1 MKKTWILALLCF
13 CFWFCAPHAS
23 AADASVAPVCITV
36 NSHYI
41 KTDTPAY
48 LKNDYT
54 MVPIR
59 AVSDA
64 LCADSVSW
72 NASSETATIT
82 KNGTVLSIKN
92 RTKTALVNQK
102 KVQMDTGSV
111 IRNNRLFVPLRFVA
125 ETFNVSVSWDKNTY
139 TANLSSP
146 EISVPPKMIESAKYK
161 EDDLY
166 WLSRIVNAE
175 SQGEPMEGKIAVAN
189 VVLNRVNSPL
199 FDNTI
204 YQVIFD
210 KKYGIQFTPTANGTI
225 YHTPTSESIIAAK
238 RALLGENTAG
248 NSLYFLN
255 PTISTS
261 FWITENRPFYRT
273 IGNHDFYL

>member
-1 MKKTWILALLCF
+1 MKKTWLLALLCI
-13 CFWFCAPHAS
+13 WFCTPR
-23 AADASVAPVCITV
+23 AAAFVSNAAPVCITV

-48 LKNDYT
+48 LLNQYT

-59 AVSDA
+59 AISDA

-72 NASSETATIT
+72 NASTQAATIT
-82 KNGTVLSIKN
+82 KGETVLMLKQLD
-92 RTKTALVNQK
+92 KTAVVNQK
-102 KVQMDTGSV
+102 KVKMDAAAV
-111 IRNNRLFVPLRFVA
+111 IHNNRLFVPIRFVA
-125 ETFNVSVSWDKNTY
+125 ETFDVAVNWDKDTY
-139 TANLSSP
+139 TVNLSSP
-146 EISVPPKMIESAKYK
+146 LLSVPKDMITSAKYK

-166 WLSRIVNAE
+166 WLSRIVHAE
-175 SQGEPMEGKIAVAN
+175 SQGESMEGKIAVAN

-210 KKYGIQFTPTANGTI
+210 KKHGIQFTPTANGTI
-225 YHTPTSESIIAAK
+225 YHTPSGDSIIAAK

-248 NSLYFLN
+248 KSLYFLN
-255 PTISTS
+255 PDISTS
-261 FWITENRPFYRT
+261 FWIVENRPFFRS

>member
-1 MKKTWILALLCF
+1 MKKTWILALLCV
-13 CFWFCAPHAS
+13 WFCMPRAN
-23 AADASVAPVCITV
+23 ASVSNAAPVCITV

-48 LKNDYT
+48 LLKQYT

-64 LCADSVSW
+64 LCADSVTW
-72 NASSETATIT
+72 NASAQTATIT
-82 KNGTVLSIKN
+82 KGKTVLTLKQHN
-92 RTKTALVNQK
+92 KTAVVNQK
-102 KVQMDTGSV
+102 KVNMDTAAV
-111 IRNNRLFVPLRFVA
+111 IQNNRLYVPIRFIA
-125 ETFNVSVSWDKNTY
+125 ETFGVTVSWDKNTY
-139 TANLSSP
+139 TVHLTSP
-146 EISVPPKMIESAKYK
+146 HISVPQNMITSPKYH

-166 WLSRIVNAE
+166 WLSRIVHAE
-175 SQGEPMEGKIAVAN
+175 SQGEVMEGKIGVAN

-199 FDNTI
+199 FDDTV

-210 KKYGIQFTPTANGTI
+210 KKYGVQFTPTTNGSI
-225 YHTPTSESIIAAK
+225 YHTPTGDSIIAAK

-248 NSLYFLN
+248 ESLYFLN
-255 PTISTS
+255 PNISTS
-261 FWITENRPFYRT
+261 FWIVENRPFFRS